1 VTSTRVFLDFAIE
14 AAWQAGRLALG
25 HFQTGIAAERKAD
38 LSPVT
43 AADRGAE
50 ELLRKLIADRFPDHA
65 VLGEE
70 LGTADR
76 DSAYRWILDP
86 IDGTRSFVRGVPL
99 WGVLVGLEISG
110 EMVVGVANFPALG
123 ELVAAASG
131 EGCRSNGRP
140 ARVSPV
146 SRLEEALVVFSDPRA
161 VAERLPHA
169 WPRFLGMTELQRG
182 WSDCYAHCLVATG
195 RAEIALDPIM
205 SAWDCAALLPILRE
219 AGGTFSDFTG
229 RATIEGGNALSTNGR
244 LLETALEILRLDVPK
259 PPAA

>member
-1 VTSTRVFLDFAIE
+1 MTSTRAFLDFAMD

-25 HFQTGIAAERKAD
+25 HFQVGIAAEKKAD

-50 ELLRKLIADRFPDHA
+50 ELLRRLIGQRFPDHA
-65 VLGEE
+65 ILGEE
-70 LGTADR
+70 MGTADK

-99 WGVLVGLEISG
+99 WGVLVGLEVSG

-123 ELVAAASG
+123 EMVAAAAG
-131 EGCRSNGRP
+131 EGCRWNGRP

-146 SRLEEALVVFSDPRA
+146 SRIEEALVVFSDPRTLN
-161 VAERLPHA
+161 ERLPHA
-169 WPRFLGMTELQRG
+169 WPRFLGLSELQRG

-205 SAWDCAALLPILRE
+205 SPWDCAALLPILRE
-219 AGGTFSDFTG
+219 AGGTFGDFTG
-229 RATIEGGNALSTNGR
+229 RATIDGGNALSTNDR
-244 LLETALEILRLDVPK
+244 LLEAALEILRLDVPA
-259 PPAA
+259 PAST